1 MLCLNMKIDLS
12 PNTTIQ
18 SQYHLLGGDIQ
29 PHKALSHPSLL
40 AFRLQPRLNL
50 KEISDQAQNSLINIF
65 HLLL

>member
-1 MLCLNMKIDLS
+1 MKVDLS

-40 AFRLQPRLNL
+40 AFRLQPRL
-50 KEISDQAQNSLINIF
+50 ISDQAQNSLNTF